1 MALVDYWKKRDFS
14 KTPEPQG
21 DAPEHRRKTGA
32 LRFVVQRHDARRLHY
47 DFRLEIGGVLKSWAV
62 PRGPSLDP
70 RERRL
75 AIETEDHPLEY
86 IDFEGKIPE
95 GQYGAGTVEIWDRGT
110 WTPEGSPE
118 KAYENG
124 VLKFTL
130 HGRRLR
136 GGWVLIRMAA
146 KGREKN
152 WLLIKE
158 RDAEPRPDSG
168 AAVVRNDRTSVVGA
182 RRPASEA
189 PRRRMPAA
197 SQASARSSPD
207 TAATPRMVSS
217 MTKAE
222 DVDDHDPLRRR
233 VM

>member
-21 DAPEHRRKTGA
+21 EAPEHRRKPGP

-158 RDAEPRPDSG
+158 RDAEARPT
-168 AAVVRNDRTSVVGA
+168 AALRSSETIE
-182 RRPASEA
+182 PASSA
-189 PRRRMPAA
+189 LGGRHPKHHAGVCRRRHK
-197 SQASARSSPD
+197 R
-207 TAATPRMVSS
+207 PRDRRQ
-217 MTKAE
+217 T
-222 DVDDHDPLRRR
+222 RRR
-233 VM
+233 HREW